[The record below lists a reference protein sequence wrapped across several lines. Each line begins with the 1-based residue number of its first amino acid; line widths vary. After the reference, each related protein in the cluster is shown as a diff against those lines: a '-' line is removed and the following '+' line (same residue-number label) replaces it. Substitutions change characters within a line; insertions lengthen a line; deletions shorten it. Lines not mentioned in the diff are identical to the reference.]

1 MRIHRKYTGHSC
13 ELCDKEKISKNV
25 HFQCSICFVSV
36 VHLEGWHHIRII
48 YVISLFRNKR
58 FVLKKCS
65 NETLQNLLLIFYVF
79 ISYFRAFNFRK

>member
-25 HFQCSICFVSV
+25 HFQCSVCFVSV

-58 FVLKKCS
+58 IILKKCS
-65 NETLQNLLLIFYVF
+65 SETLQNLLLISYVF
-79 ISYFRAFNFRK
+79 ISCF

>member
-13 ELCDKEKISKNV
+13 ELSDKEKISKNV

-36 VHLEGWHHIRII
+36 VNLEGWHGVTTLELYNI
-48 YVISLFRNKR
+48 YVISLFINKR

-65 NETLQNLLLIFYVF
+65 SETLQNLLLIFYVF
-79 ISYFRAFNFRK
+79 ISCI

>member
-48 YVISLFRNKR
+48 YVISLFRNKS
-58 FVLKKCS
+58 FELKKCS
-65 NETLQNLLLIFYVF
+65 SETLQNLLLIFYVF
-79 ISYFRAFNFRK
+79 ISCI